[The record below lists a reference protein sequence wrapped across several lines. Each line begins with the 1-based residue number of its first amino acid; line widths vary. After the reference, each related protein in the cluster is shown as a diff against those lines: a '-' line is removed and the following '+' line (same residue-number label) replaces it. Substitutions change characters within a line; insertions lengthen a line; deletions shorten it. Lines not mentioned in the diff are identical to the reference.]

1 MATQIQIK
9 RGAATAETAPGTLA
23 AGELAVTY
31 GDASGQANGGDRLYI
46 GNSAGNGNLIIGGK
60 YFADLIDHVHG
71 TLTAS
76 SGLIADAS
84 SKMDNIKVDNLDLN
98 ANTLST
104 TNTNGEL
111 VLSPHGT
118 AGVGIL
124 AGDSSTSGALK
135 LYEGSTN
142 GSHSITVK
150 APAAVTAN
158 VTLTLPDGDGSANQ
172 ALMTNGSGV
181 LTWGGALSGTTGT
194 FSGAVS
200 GTTGTFS
207 GAVEGTT
214 GTFTIPI
221 MKKTGFSKEMIVLA
235 PAPLRA

>member
-9 RGAATAETAPGTLA
+9 RGTNASNTAPGQLA
-23 AGELAVTY
+23 AGELGITY
-31 GDASGQANGGDRLYI
+31 GTGTQANGGDKLYI
-46 GNSAGNGNLIIGGK
+46 GNSGASANLIIGGK
-60 YFADLIDHVHG
+60 YFTDLIDHAHG

-76 SGLIADAS
+76 SALIADSS
-84 SKMDNIKVDNLDLN
+84 SKLDNIKVDNLDLN

-150 APAAVTAN
+150 APAAVTAD
-158 VTLTLPDGDGSANQ
+158 VTLTLPDGDGDANNM
-172 ALMTNGSGV
+172 LTTNGSGV
-181 LTWGGALSGTTGT
+181 LLSHRLIKSSL
-194 FSGAVS
+194 F
-200 GTTGTFS
+200 
-207 GAVEGTT
+207 
-214 GTFTIPI
+214 
-221 MKKTGFSKEMIVLA
+221 MN
-235 PAPLRA
+235 PLLK

>member
-9 RGAATAETAPGTLA
+9 RGAATSETAPGTLA

-46 GNSAGNGNLIIGGK
+46 GNSAGNGNLIVGGK

-76 SGLIADAS
+76 SGLIADS
-84 SKMDNIKVDNLDLN
+84 NSKMDNIKVDNLDLN

-124 AGDSSTSGALK
+124 AGGSSTSGALK

-150 APAAVTAN
+150 APAAVTAD

-194 FSGAVS
+194 FSGAVK
-200 GTTGTFS
+200 GTTGTIK
-207 GAVEGTT
+207 VENYGT
-214 GTFTIPI
+214 P
-221 MKKTGFSKEMIVLA
+221 
-235 PAPLRA
+235 